1 MIVLR
6 VALHALSRLP
16 WIIWFVVYFVFELL
30 LANLRVAWE
39 VLTPGFSMQ
48 AGIVR
53 VHTRCRN
60 RWETLGLANMI
71 TMTPGTL
78 TVDVETSTFD
88 LFVHT
93 LYVTDRDSF
102 QAQITR
108 MERHLLRAMR

>member
-1 MIVLR
+1 MRVLR
-6 VALHALSRLP
+6 WARRLP
-16 WIIWFVVYFVFELL
+16 WMLWFVVFFVSALVH
-30 LANLRVAWE
+30 ANLRVAWE

-53 VHTRCRN
+53 VHTSCRT
-60 RWETLGLANMI
+60 RWELLHLANMI

-78 TVDVETSTFD
+78 TLEVDTRTND

-93 LYVTDRDSF
+93 LYVTSREAF

-108 MERHLLRAMR
+108 MERHLLKAMR